1 MFPTI
6 LIVDDEAPIVETL
19 SGLLRDDGFEVTSA
33 GTGFEALQQI
43 ETHAPDLVLLDIW
56 MPGLDGIET
65 LKVIK
70 KDNPRTHVIMIT
82 GHGNIDTAVQAIK
95 LGAYDFI
102 EKPLSFEK
110 VTVAINNALDFRRLD
125 EENRYLRKKTIEKHS
140 ITGNSEAVKGLME
153 QIDKVAPTDS
163 WVLIKGENGTGKEL
177 VARTI
182 HNFSERAANSMIDVN
197 CAAISEDLIDSE
209 LFGHEKGAF
218 AGARSKRIGKFEL
231 AAGGT
236 IFLDEIGDM
245 SMKTQAKI
253 LRVLQEQH
261 FQRTGGS
268 RTLEVDIRVMAA
280 TNKDLADEI
289 RKGTFRKELYYR
301 LNVVPIDVPP
311 LRERKADIPMLVE
324 TFLQAAAPKTHGK
337 MKRLSDQALDLLTR
351 YNWPGNVRE
360 LKNLIERLVIMVRED
375 LIEVEHLPKPYNP
388 KTRLTDC
395 AAAES
400 LFEMQRLKGAKLAFE
415 KRFIQQK
422 LIENGNNITHT
433 AKAIGVERSYLHR
446 RIKKLEQEI

>member
-140 ITGNSEAVKGLME
+140 ITGNSEAVKVLME

-182 HNFSERAANSMIDVN
+182 HNFSKRAANSMIDVN

-253 LRVLQEQH
+253 LRVLQEKH

>member
-140 ITGNSEAVKGLME
+140 ITGNSEAVKVLME

-253 LRVLQEQH
+253 LRVLQEKH